1 MFSSGM
7 QRVLQSYPKIYLACH
22 TRHLRDDETG
32 KSLSARLGSILD
44 HLDTQPPLT
53 LSSLAKHLDVTQS
66 TISLQIDKLQRAGY
80 VLRLRDTQDRRR
92 VSVVLT
98 PRGKRIKEQ
107 NSVLDRDLVREMI
120 SLLRPGD
127 VEAALSGLDLLAEA
141 ADKLMNRRRLRGRR
155 KAR

>member
-66 TISLQIDKLQRAGY
+66 TISLQIDKLQRVGY
-80 VLRLRDTQDRRR
+80 VLRLRDNQDRRR

-107 NSVLDRDLVREMI
+107 NSVLDRDLVRELI
-120 SLLRPGD
+120 SLLRPAD

-155 KAR
+155 KAK

>member
-1 MFSSGM
+1 M
-7 QRVLQSYPKIYLACH
+7 QRVFQSYPKIYLACH

-32 KSLSARLGSILD
+32 KSLSPRLGSILD

-66 TISLQIDKLQRAGY
+66 TVSLQVDKLQRAGY

-127 VEAALSGLDLLAEA
+127 VQAALSGLDLLAEA

-155 KAR
+155 KAK

>member
-1 MFSSGM
+1 M
-7 QRVLQSYPKIYLACH
+7 QRVRQSYPKVYLACH

-32 KSLSARLGSILD
+32 KSLSPRLGSILD

-66 TISLQIDKLQRAGY
+66 TVSLQIDKLEGAGY

-155 KAR
+155 NAK

>member
-1 MFSSGM
+1 M

-80 VLRLRDTQDRRR
+80 VLRLRDTPDRRR

>member
-32 KSLSARLGSILD
+32 ASLSPRLGSILD

-80 VLRLRDTQDRRR
+80 VLRVRDTQDRRR

-98 PRGKRIKEQ
+98 PRGKRIREQ

-141 ADKLMNRRRLRGRR
+141 ADKLMNRRRLRGRK
-155 KAR
+155 KAK

>member
-1 MFSSGM
+1 M

-32 KSLSARLGSILD
+32 KSLSPRLGSILD

-66 TISLQIDKLQRAGY
+66 TISLQIDKLEGAGY
-80 VLRLRDTQDRRR
+80 VLRRRDIQDRRR

-155 KAR
+155 KAK

>member
-1 MFSSGM
+1 M
-7 QRVLQSYPKIYLACH
+7 QRVLQSYPKVYLACH

-32 KSLSARLGSILD
+32 KSLSPRLGSILD

-66 TISLQIDKLQRAGY
+66 TVSLQIDKLEGAGY
-80 VLRLRDTQDRRR
+80 VLRRRDTQDRRR

-155 KAR
+155 NAK

>member
-1 MFSSGM
+1 M

-32 KSLSARLGSILD
+32 KSLSPRLGSILD

-66 TISLQIDKLQRAGY
+66 TVSLQIDKLQRAGY
-80 VLRLRDTQDRRR
+80 VLRLRDTQDRRH

-107 NSVLDRDLVREMI
+107 NSVLDRDLVTEMI
-120 SLLRPGD
+120 SLLRPCD

-155 KAR
+155 KAK

>member
-141 ADKLMNRRRLRGRR
+141 ADKVMNRRRLRGRR
-155 KAR
+155 KAK

>member
-1 MFSSGM
+1 M
-7 QRVLQSYPKIYLACH
+7 QRVRQSYPKVYLACH

-32 KSLSARLGSILD
+32 KSLSPRLGSILD

-66 TISLQIDKLQRAGY
+66 TVSLQIDKLEGAGY
-80 VLRLRDTQDRRR
+80 VLRRRDTQDRRR

-155 KAR
+155 NAK

>member
-1 MFSSGM
+1 M

-22 TRHLRDDETG
+22 TRHVRDDETG
-32 KSLSARLGSILD
+32 KSLSPRLGSILD

-98 PRGKRIKEQ
+98 SRGKRIKEQ

>member
-1 MFSSGM
+1 M

-141 ADKLMNRRRLRGRR
+141 ADKVMNRRRLRGRR
-155 KAR
+155 KAK

>member
-7 QRVLQSYPKIYLACH
+7 QRALQSYPKIYLACH

-107 NSVLDRDLVREMI
+107 NSVLDRDLVRELI

-141 ADKLMNRRRLRGRR
+141 ADKLMNRRSLRGRR
-155 KAR
+155 KAK

>member
-1 MFSSGM
+1 M

-32 KSLSARLGSILD
+32 KSLSPRLGSILD

-66 TISLQIDKLQRAGY
+66 TVSLQIDKLEGAGY
-80 VLRLRDTQDRRR
+80 VLRRRDTQDRRR

-155 KAR
+155 NAK

>member
-1 MFSSGM
+1 M

-22 TRHLRDDETG
+22 TRHVRDDETG
-32 KSLSARLGSILD
+32 KSLSPRLGSILD

>member
-22 TRHLRDDETG
+22 TRHVRDDETG
-32 KSLSARLGSILD
+32 KSLSPRLGSILD

>member
-1 MFSSGM
+1 M

-32 KSLSARLGSILD
+32 KSLSPRLGSILD

-155 KAR
+155 KKAR

>member
-1 MFSSGM
+1 M

-155 KAR
+155 KAK

>member
-1 MFSSGM
+1 M

-32 KSLSARLGSILD
+32 KSLSPRLGSILD

-107 NSVLDRDLVREMI
+107 NSVLDRDLVRELI
-120 SLLRPGD
+120 SLLRPAD

>member
-1 MFSSGM
+1 M

-66 TISLQIDKLQRAGY
+66 TVSLQIDKLQRAGY
-80 VLRLRDTQDRRR
+80 VLRLRDTEDRRR

-141 ADKLMNRRRLRGRR
+141 ADKVMNRRRLRGRR
-155 KAR
+155 KAK

>member
-1 MFSSGM
+1 M

-107 NSVLDRDLVREMI
+107 NSVFDRDLVRELI

-141 ADKLMNRRRLRGRR
+141 ADKVMNRRRLRGRR
-155 KAR
+155 KAK